1 MPVPDGEYTLAD
13 GMMVTVVG
21 STVADWSPE
30 AEVAEENAP
39 APMAAAPQGSPVV
52 KSEKSTQEVFTNCQ
66 KKI

>member
-1 MPVPDGEYTLAD
+1 MEWWQFA
-13 GMMVTVVG
+13 G
-21 STVADWSPE
+21 STVAGIGSPE